1 MFNILPTAL
10 QGAGFV
16 TAFLKGPLPSI
27 PEYIKIPNPQ
37 DEAMKPRLSNMF
49 YWQTRGYPATP
60 DGQLMF
66 PKNRVEPFTGDIT
79 REELSTA
86 KNATQM
92 RIDQLLSAYPDR
104 GKDPVVTAALDKSW
118 RRCALGALGSTA
130 LGVGS
135 VGGLAH
141 TLLVDSYSKAATP
154 PPIIEKEIGLGVGAA
169 VCFGVTTILV
179 RRLFNISN
187 IEQGRIDAAQQLT
200 LEENNLELYRRI
212 GSMIPHQMTERE
224 RELYNTKIGALTHK

>member
-1 MFNILPTAL
+1 MFKTL
-10 QGAGFV
+10 GAASLV
-16 TAFLKGPLPSI
+16 TEAFLKGPLPRI

-37 DEAMKPRLSNMF
+37 FEAMKSRLSNMF

-66 PKNRVEPFTGDIT
+66 PQNRIERFTGDIT
-79 REELSTA
+79 IEELSTA
-86 KNATQM
+86 TNATQLRM
-92 RIDQLLSAYPDR
+92 NQLLSTYPDR
-104 GKDPVVTAALDKSW
+104 GEDPVVTAALDKSW
-118 RRCALGALGSTA
+118 RRCALGVLGSTA

-154 PPIIEKEIGLGVGAA
+154 PPIIDKEIGLGVGAA
-169 VCFGVTTILV
+169 VCFGVTAILL

-187 IEQGRIDAAQQLT
+187 IEQGRIDASQQIT
-200 LEENNLELYRRI
+200 LEENNLELLSRARR
-212 GSMIPHQMTERE
+212 MIPHQMTEQE
-224 RELYNTKIGALTHK
+224 RELYHTKIGALTHK